1 MIQIKKYRI
10 KDRPDLA
17 ERGNAIRRI
26 VFIDEM
32 LVDPDLEYENEEEA
46 VHYLLIVDGMAVST
60 ARWRETEK
68 GIKLERFATL
78 REQRGK
84 GYGASILKKVIEDVV
99 PLHKTIYLHS
109 QVNAVSF
116 YEKYR
121 FVKEGQMFI
130 EADIEHYYMK
140 RT

>member
-17 ERGNAIRRI
+17 ERGNAVRRK

-32 LVDPDLEYENEEEA
+32 LVDPELEYENEEEA
-46 VHYLLIVDGMAVST
+46 IHYLLIVDGVAVAT

-68 GIKLERFATL
+68 GVKLERFATL
-78 REQRGK
+78 IEYRGK
-84 GYGASILKKVIEDVV
+84 GYGALILKKVLEDVI
-99 PLHKTIYLHS
+99 PLHKTIYLHA
-109 QVNAVSF
+109 QINAILF
-116 YEKYR
+116 YEKYG
-121 FVKEGQMFI
+121 FVKEGEMFI